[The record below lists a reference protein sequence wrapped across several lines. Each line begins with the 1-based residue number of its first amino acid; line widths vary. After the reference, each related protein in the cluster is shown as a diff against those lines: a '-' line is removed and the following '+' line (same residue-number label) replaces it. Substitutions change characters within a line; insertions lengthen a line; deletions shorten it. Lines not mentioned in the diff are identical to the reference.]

1 MIFLKY
7 SLATNS
13 IPWSTFI
20 QMHIHQLIG
29 VKLPLHQGVQLSSLA
44 QRGKYQSDRLQE
56 RQARILAV
64 ARMILGRSG
73 YEGLTMRALAEE
85 AGVAKKT
92 LYNQFAGKDDLVL
105 MATNDVLQKITAK
118 VALVA
123 PGITRILA
131 REQAIFEQIQAT
143 PAYALAMIQA
153 LHAAKPEQ
161 ALIDVLIRQG
171 AETIHLELQFAQG
184 RAEVRPEIDMRPIS
198 WNITS
203 QSWGVLTLW
212 AKQCFSLTQ
221 LEQQLTLAQL
231 GILQSIAVKDTK
243 ILLAEKLNTVLTRS
257 YQ

>member
-1 MIFLKY
+1 M
-7 SLATNS
+7 
-13 IPWSTFI
+13 
-20 QMHIHQLIG
+20 
-29 VKLPLHQGVQLSSLA
+29 SSLA

-56 RQARILAV
+56 RQARILTA
-64 ARMILGRSG
+64 ARMILGSSG

-105 MATNDVLQKITAK
+105 MATTDVLQKITAK
-118 VALVA
+118 VALVT
-123 PGITRILA
+123 PGVTRVLA
-131 REQAIFEQIQAT
+131 REQAIFEQIQTT

-171 AETIHLELQFAQG
+171 AETIKRELQLAQ
-184 RAEVRPEIDMRPIS
+184 RRDEVRPEIDMSSIS

-212 AKQCFSLTQ
+212 AKQCFSLAQ
-221 LEQQLTLAQL
+221 LEQQLTLAPL
-231 GILQSIAVKDTK
+231 GILQSIAVKETK
-243 ILLAEKLNTVLTRS
+243 TLLAGKLNTALTRS
-257 YQ
+257 CL